1 MVATARGFWNP
12 LTFPCLFLTTVKFP
26 WPTELTISQISP
38 DNGLNATLSAITYP
52 SIIAFSKSRS
62 VYMNWK
68 FLNITCKK
76 TEKFKT
82 QHQRVQISWKIF
94 YQCNTIHVCKC
105 TNVLLIFSCLLSDVN
120 VSWLEVKFPD
130 FFLTL
135 KKFYFPWPFPD
146 LWQPGAA
153 GTFIWECK
161 DHEATA
167 WGSFSPCWNKKKNR
181 F

>member
-38 DNGLNATLSAITYP
+38 DNGLNATLSAITHP

-76 TEKFKT
+76 TEKFQT

-94 YQCNTIHVCKC
+94 YQCNTIHVCKMYKC
-105 TNVLLIFSCLLSDVN
+105 TLTIFLPSVRSKC
-120 VSWLEVKFPD
+120 
-130 FFLTL
+130 FLTRSEI
-135 KKFYFPWPFPD
+135 PWLFPD
-146 LWQPGAA
+146 LEEILFSLTISWPL
-153 GTFIWECK
+153 
-161 DHEATA
+161 ATRCCGNIYLRMQGP
-167 WGSFSPCWNKKKNR
+167 WSDGLGIVVTMLK
-181 F
+181 